1 MYQINGQSLIHNN
14 IIVIIIIKHTFY
26 FCLS

>member
-14 IIVIIIIKHTFY
+14 NTLLLDQY
-26 FCLS
+26 